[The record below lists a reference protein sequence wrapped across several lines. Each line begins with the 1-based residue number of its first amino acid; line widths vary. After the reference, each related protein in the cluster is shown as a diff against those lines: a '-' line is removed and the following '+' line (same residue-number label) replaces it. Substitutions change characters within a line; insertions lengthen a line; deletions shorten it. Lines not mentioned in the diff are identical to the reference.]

1 MLTNL
6 VKRLTRLEPV
16 SPVRKGI
23 VSLSIGDFSEE
34 QLLALPMLCRARE
47 IGRRS
52 EIGCEISVLTPVCA
66 APLPQPNPWKA
77 QTLYGLLALFANDLG
92 RAIDGLLT
100 LRLPGPA
107 ARERGLRFERR
118 TNRYLCLPAAAGARR
133 AGMSWPRKTQ
143 SRGERLT
150 EN

>member
-77 QTLYGLLALFANDLG
+77 QTLYGLLALFANDRG

-100 LRLPGPA
+100 LWLPDPQHENEACALSAALIDTYAVRQLQERGVRRCR
-107 ARERGLRFERR
+107 AREE
-118 TNRYLCLPAAAGARR
+118 AD
-133 AGMSWPRKTQ
+133 S
-143 SRGERLT
+143 GERS
-150 EN
+150 

>member
-52 EIGCEISVLTPVCA
+52 ENGGSSGKFRHLVVKTGESQVSS
-66 APLPQPNPWKA
+66 
-77 QTLYGLLALFANDLG
+77 
-92 RAIDGLLT
+92 
-100 LRLPGPA
+100 
-107 ARERGLRFERR
+107 RR
-118 TNRYLCLPAAAGARR
+118 
-133 AGMSWPRKTQ
+133 S
-143 SRGERLT
+143 
-150 EN
+150 